1 LTTEI
6 HELPEIGELVIATI
20 TKIGDHGAY
29 VTLDEY
35 ERIQG
40 FLHVSEIAPG
50 WVRNISKYVKEN
62 EKVVAIVKKVR
73 EGRGE
78 IDLSL
83 KHISKDQKK
92 KKLLDVK
99 RHEKGKSII
108 KNIQKKA
115 SLSDAEIEKI
125 EDKIFS
131 KYDSVY
137 DAVIDIATNGIQ
149 VFNDLDMPEKTLA
162 VIEAISS
169 NLKLPSVEIRGI
181 LEITDFSPNGIE
193 NIKKI
198 LRSFEKKDQKAI
210 DRILRLDAQGLYQT
224 VRNDNISMCG
234 VIPTVIML
242 VACKQ
247 LGAAYADLVKYM
259 TSGEVTGDHSAVVG
273 YGGIIVK

>member
-1 LTTEI
+1 MSTEI
-6 HELPEIGELVIATI
+6 HELPEAGELVIATI

-35 ERIQG
+35 DKIQG

-50 WVRNISKYVKEN
+50 WVRNITKYVKEN

-73 EGRGE
+73 EGREE

-83 KHISKDQKK
+83 KHISKDQRK

-115 SLSDAEIEKI
+115 NLSDAEVEKI

-137 DAVIDIATNGIQ
+137 DAVIDIGTNGIQ
-149 VFNDLDMPEKTLA
+149 VFNDLDIPEKTLA
-162 VIEAISS
+162 VIEDVSS
-169 NLKLPSVEIRGI
+169 KIKLPSVEIRGI
-181 LEITDFSPNGIE
+181 LEITDFSSNGIE
-193 NIKKI
+193 NIKKM
-198 LRSFEKKDQKAI
+198 LQSFEKKEQKDGVKILYISAPKY
-210 DRILRLDAQGLYQT
+210 RISVTASDFKSAEKTLKHVLEDLQK
-224 VRNDNISMCG
+224 NIEKNKG
-234 VIPTVIML
+234 VFKFTREES
-242 VACKQ
+242 KKT
-247 LGAAYADLVKYM
+247 G
-259 TSGEVTGDHSAVVG
+259 GE
-273 YGGIIVK
+273 